1 MESIMNATVVPA
13 LLMSALLGGS
23 PRGVVLDF
31 SATWCGPCQQMN
43 PIVSRLER
51 QGYSIRKVDVDK
63 EKELASRFNVS
74 SIPCFVLVVDGK
86 EVTRI
91 TGATSEEQ
99 LKRLLAQIPSD
110 PPPVAAT
117 TPAASQPIRPT
128 RQASQNDFEFEEPTR
143 FAQADIPQE
152 PVAGEQRPSPAR
164 LTQTQTETTAD
175 SEPAR
180 SGNLFG
186 RLWGRKDPDAQTE
199 PRNVRATDE
208 ELDEPI
214 NLLPVRNPLRA
225 SVRLHVTINGQTS
238 VGSGTAIDSRP
249 GRTVIATCGHL
260 FKGWNEQSRIE
271 VDVFTETGIKKFVGR
286 MVSYDVAADVGLV
299 TLNTDGYIATAEV
312 PDVSGRPQTR
322 EEVVNIGCSGGAPPT
337 QEAVQVTALNY
348 FEGPD
353 NIECTGVPVQGRS
366 GGGLFN
372 QQGQLVGV
380 CIGADAQRQRGAY
393 AGLLAIH
400 DQLDAAGMTALYRRP
415 PAAAQA
421 DAVALAAEQAP
432 RQNQFNADAL
442 AESAFSAGPAT
453 PAGRGQQTTQGEVT
467 QPPFEAVTESSAAAL
482 AADADAEVICIIRDR
497 SQPGSPSRVVIIDRA
512 SPTFLNYLGGEVKPT
527 AMDPR
532 AAQPQPPSTRA
543 NRVPSGDST
552 GYSTLTDPSAVFR
565 PEMSSRPLF
574 TTPGEPQ
581 MQARQRSRSLSL
593 QPTAMEEV
601 FAAERY
607 VRSR

>member
-1 MESIMNATVVPA
+1 MTATVVPA
-13 LLMSALLGGS
+13 LLMTALLGGS

-51 QGYSIRKVDVDK
+51 QGYAIRQVDVDK
-63 EKELASRFNVS
+63 EKDLANRFNVS

-99 LKRLLAQIPSD
+99 LKRLLSQIPND

-117 TPAASQPIRPT
+117 PPTHQPSVESSQ
-128 RQASQNDFEFEEPTR
+128 FEFEEPTR
-143 FAQADIPQE
+143 FAQATSPQQ
-152 PVAGEQRPSPAR
+152 PTPGEERPQPAR
-164 LTQTQTETTAD
+164 MTQTPNEAA
-175 SEPAR
+175 SEAEPAR

-186 RLWGRKDPDAQTE
+186 RLWGRKDAPAAQPE

-225 SVRLHVTINGQTS
+225 SVRLHVTVNGQTS

-249 GRTVIATCGHL
+249 GRTVVATCGHL

-286 MVSYDVAADVGLV
+286 MISYDVAADVGLV

-312 PDVSGRPQTR
+312 PDATGRPQTR
-322 EEVVNIGCSGGAPPT
+322 DEVVNIGCSGGAPPT
-337 QEAVQVTALNY
+337 QEAVHVTALNY

-372 QQGQLVGV
+372 RQGQLVGV

-400 DQLDAAGMTALYRRP
+400 DQLDAAGLTDLYRRP
-415 PAAAQA
+415 SAASQPETIAVAEGATAPPADDAGRAFVA
-421 DAVALAAEQAP
+421 DAYAAEPVPQTPQDRNLPQA
-432 RQNQFNADAL
+432 
-442 AESAFSAGPAT
+442 EI
-453 PAGRGQQTTQGEVT
+453 T
-467 QPPFEAVTESSAAAL
+467 QPPLEVVTPSSAATL
-482 AADADAEVICIIRDR
+482 AAAGDAEVICIIRDR
-497 SQPGSPSRVVIIDRA
+497 TQPGAPSRVVIIDRA
-512 SPTFLNYLGGEVKPT
+512 SATFLNYLGGEVKPT
-527 AMDPR
+527 AMNSR
-532 AAQPQPPSTRA
+532 AASPPATRA
-543 NRVPSGDST
+543 NRVPTEDTS
-552 GYSTLTDPSAVFR
+552 GYSTLADPATLFR
-565 PEMSSRPLF
+565 AEGSSRPLF
-574 TTPGEPQ
+574 TTHSESQ
-581 MQARQRSRSLSL
+581 TQTRQRSRSLSL
-593 QPTAMEEV
+593 QPTALEEP
-601 FAAERY
+601 FAPERY

>member
-23 PRGVVLDF
+23 PRGEVLDF

-63 EKELASRFNVS
+63 EKDLADRFNVS

-86 EVTRI
+86 EVTRL

-110 PPPVAAT
+110 PPPVVA
-117 TPAASQPIRPT
+117 PPPT
-128 RQASQNDFEFEEPTR
+128 RQLAQNAAGLEFEEPTR
-143 FAQADIPQE
+143 FAHVNPGQE
-152 PVAGEQRPSPAR
+152 PGAGEQRPQPAP
-164 LTQTQTETTAD
+164 LTPTSIESAAD
-175 SEPAR
+175 AEPAR

-186 RLWGRKDPDAQTE
+186 RLWGRKDPDPQPE
-199 PRNVRATDE
+199 PHNIRATDE

-225 SVRLHVTINGQTS
+225 SVRLHVTVNGQTS
-238 VGSGTAIDSRP
+238 VGSGTAIDSRL
-249 GRTVIATCGHL
+249 GRTVVATCGHL

-271 VDVFTETGIKKFVGR
+271 VDVFTETGMKKFIGR
-286 MVSYDVAADVGLV
+286 MISYDVAADIGIV
-299 TLNTDGYIATAEV
+299 TLNTDGYIATADV
-312 PDVSGRPQTR
+312 PDAGGRPQTR
-322 EEVVNIGCSGGAPPT
+322 DEVVNIGCSGGAPPT
-337 QEAVQVTALNY
+337 QEAVHVTALNY

-372 QQGQLVGV
+372 RQGQLVGI

-400 DQLDAAGMTALYRRP
+400 DQLDAAGLTDLYHTP
-415 PAAAQA
+415 SAVAQA
-421 DAVALAAEQAP
+421 DAAALTAEQIARPGESNSDAFAENAFMAEPAAP
-432 RQNQFNADAL
+432 V
-442 AESAFSAGPAT
+442 
-453 PAGRGQQTTQGEVT
+453 GRGAPQVPPEVT
-467 QPPFEAVTESSAAAL
+467 QPPFEPVTESSAAAL
-482 AADADAEVICIIRDR
+482 AAAGDAEVICIIRDR

-527 AMDPR
+527 AMNSR
-532 AAQPQPPSTRA
+532 TAQPQPPSTRA
-543 NRVPSGDST
+543 NRIPSGAST
-552 GYSTLTDPSAVFR
+552 GYSSLTDPSTVFR
-565 PEMSSRPLF
+565 SEDSPRPLF

-581 MQARQRSRSLSL
+581 MQTRQRSRSLSL
-593 QPTAMEEV
+593 QPTALEEP

>member
-1 MESIMNATVVPA
+1 MESIMTATVVPA

-31 SATWCGPCQQMN
+31 SATWCGPCQQMT

-51 QGYSIRKVDVDK
+51 QGYSIRQVDVDK
-63 EKELASRFNVS
+63 EKDLANRFNVS

-117 TPAASQPIRPT
+117 PPT
-128 RQASQNDFEFEEPTR
+128 RQPTPEPSQAEFEFEEPTR
-143 FAQADIPQE
+143 FAQAE
-152 PVAGEQRPSPAR
+152 PVQAPGPGEQRPQPSP
-164 LTQTQTETTAD
+164 LTPTSNEAAAEA
-175 SEPAR
+175 EPAR

-186 RLWGRKDPDAQTE
+186 RLWGRKDSAAAQPE
-199 PRNVRATDE
+199 LRNVRATDE

-225 SVRLHVTINGQTS
+225 SVRMHVTVNGQTS

-286 MVSYDVAADVGLV
+286 MISYDVAADVGLV

-312 PDVSGRPQTR
+312 PEATGRPQTR
-322 EEVVNIGCSGGAPPT
+322 DDVVNIGCSGGAPPT
-337 QEAVQVTALNY
+337 QEAVHVTALNY

-372 QQGQLVGV
+372 RQGQLVGI

-400 DQLDAAGMTALYRRP
+400 DQLDAAGLTDLYRSPSAARQPEMIAVAEGAAAP
-415 PAAAQA
+415 PADDSGRAFVA
-421 DAVALAAEQAP
+421 DAYAAEPVPQTP
-432 RQNQFNADAL
+432 QDRNL
-442 AESAFSAGPAT
+442 SGAEI
-453 PAGRGQQTTQGEVT
+453 T
-467 QPPFEAVTESSAAAL
+467 QPQFEVVTPSSAATL
-482 AADADAEVICIIRDR
+482 AAAGDAEVICIIRDR
-497 SQPGSPSRVVIIDRA
+497 TQPDAPSRVVIIDRA
-512 SPTFLNYLGGEVKPT
+512 SATFLNYLGGEVKPT
-527 AMDPR
+527 AMKS
-532 AAQPQPPSTRA
+532 QLVQPPATRV
-543 NRVPSGDST
+543 NRVPADGT
-552 GYSTLTDPSAVFR
+552 PAYSKLAEPSAIFR
-565 PEMSSRPLF
+565 SESSARPLF
-574 TTPGEPQ
+574 TTPRESQTLP
-581 MQARQRSRSLSL
+581 RQRSRSLSL
-593 QPTAMEEV
+593 QPTSLEEP
-601 FAAERY
+601 FAPERY